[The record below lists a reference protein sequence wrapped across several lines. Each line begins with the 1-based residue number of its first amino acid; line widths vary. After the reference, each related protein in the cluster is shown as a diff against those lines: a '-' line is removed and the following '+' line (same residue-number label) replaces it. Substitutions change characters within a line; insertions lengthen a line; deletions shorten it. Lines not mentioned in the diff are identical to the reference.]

1 MNFVEGGTVLYHIA
15 NDERERKS
23 AEKLSVATK
32 RLLQK
37 EEPQKLTVSL
47 LSEEAGVSR
56 STFYRLFD
64 EPGDVL
70 QFIADDSCR
79 SLIESYIK
87 VIERAEKHAIGVP
100 NPIVFYEDAVRKN
113 GSLIQGFF
121 RVGQGDLL
129 REGHKKALLELAPVL
144 FPDLDPGSEELTLF
158 VEMRA
163 AVFHAYLTTWANTGF
178 RVPYRELQRY
188 ALQQIEFFS
197 KD

>member
-1 MNFVEGGTVLYHIA
+1 MYHIS

-23 AEKLSVATK
+23 AEKLVESAK
-32 RLLQK
+32 RLLM
-37 EEPQKLTVSL
+37 EEVPPKMTVSR

-70 QFIADDSCR
+70 QLIADDSCR
-79 SLIESYIK
+79 TLIQSYIEVMK
-87 VIERAEKHAIGVP
+87 RAEKHVISMP
-100 NPIVFYEDAVRKN
+100 NPVVFYEDAVRRN

-121 RVGQGDLL
+121 QAKQGDLL
-129 REGHKKALLELAPVL
+129 REGHKKALLEFAPVL
-144 FPDLDPGSEELTLF
+144 FPDLEPESEELVLF

-163 AVFHAYLTTWANTGF
+163 AVFHAYLTTWVGTGL
-178 RVPYRELQRY
+178 RASYKELQRY

-197 KD
+197 KK